1 MMKRYHT
8 ITVPPAY
15 DGRTLFSYLK
25 KELAFS
31 AAKISSVKYDSGG
44 LLLNGE
50 RVTVGAALHT
60 GDRLS
65 VLLTD
70 SENRGNRLIPN
81 EMPLSILYEDEDLIA
96 LAKPSGVVCHPSK
109 GHLVDSLASGLRAY
123 FDRTDPEASVHLI
136 GRLDK
141 ETSGIV
147 LSAKNAVA
155 AAILMRN
162 DTVRKTYT
170 AAAEGVFGEKKG
182 IITIPMRY
190 VRDEAG
196 ILRVEAGEEKSRESE
211 AQASESRDEKT
222 AVTEYQ
228 VLSQREDY
236 AVLLVR
242 IPTGRMHQIRFHMAE
257 TGHPLLG
264 DRVYGGPTDRIGRAA
279 LHAGELS
286 FRHPFTGEEIHLAAA
301 PPEDLK
307 ELLKQGEETGQ
318 T

>member
-1 MMKRYHT
+1 MKHYHT
-8 ITVPPAY
+8 VSIPPAY
-15 DGRTLFSYLK
+15 DGRMLIKYLK
-25 KELAFS
+25 NELAFS
-31 AAKISSVKYDSGG
+31 ATKISSVKYDTEG
-44 LLLNGE
+44 LLLNDE
-50 RVTVGAALHT
+50 RVTVRAVLHT

-70 SENRGNRLIPN
+70 SENREKHLIPN
-81 EMPLSILYEDEDLIA
+81 EMPLSILYEDADLIA
-96 LAKPSGVVCHPSK
+96 VEKPAGIVCHPSK

-147 LSAKNAVA
+147 LCAKNAVA

-162 DTVRKTYT
+162 DTVQKSYT
-170 AAAEGVFGEKKG
+170 AAAEGLFREKQG

-190 VRDEAG
+190 VRDDLG
-196 ILRVEAGEEKSRESE
+196 ILKVVPGEERNCGPE
-211 AQASESRDEKT
+211 AQASGSADEKT

-236 AVLLVR
+236 AILRVT
-242 IPTGRMHQIRFHMAE
+242 ISTGRMHQIRFHMAE
-257 TGHPLLG
+257 SGHPLLG

-279 LHAGELS
+279 LHAGALT
-286 FRHPFTGEEIHLAAA
+286 FLHPFTGEEINLAAEI
-301 PPEDLK
+301 PEDLEK
-307 ELLKQGEETGQ
+307 LLNRAE
-318 T
+318 